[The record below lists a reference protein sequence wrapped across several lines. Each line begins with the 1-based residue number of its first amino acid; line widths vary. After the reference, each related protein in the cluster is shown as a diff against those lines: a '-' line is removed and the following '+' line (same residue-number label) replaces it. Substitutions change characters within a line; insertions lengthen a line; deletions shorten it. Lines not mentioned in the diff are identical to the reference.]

1 MLYVIYIIAG
11 LAGGVLTGM
20 AGLTAAMV
28 LTPILCGACG
38 WAAYDATT
46 IALIANVPSA
56 LVTSYTFYKNGNM
69 DIKRGFSG
77 SQQIKGSL

>member
-1 MLYVIYIIAG
+1 MMYLIYVLAG

-38 WAAYDATT
+38 WVGYDA
-46 IALIANVPSA
+46 
-56 LVTSYTFYKNGNM
+56 VTLS
-69 DIKRGFSG
+69 
-77 SQQIKGSL
+77 

>member
-1 MLYVIYIIAG
+1 MLYVIYVIAG

-38 WAAYDATT
+38 WPAYDATT

-56 LVTSYTFYKNGNM
+56 MVTSC
-69 DIKRGFSG
+69 G
-77 SQQIKGSL
+77 SCRDLCRHCGRCC